1 MSDTALKEIVIPAGK
16 SGIPQA
22 YHNLREFLAVLEA
35 QGQLVRI
42 KEEVDPEEIGAAG
55 RASANLKNG
64 PAVYFEKVKGYRN
77 PVVTNVHG
85 SWANHALMMGMDK
98 DTPVK
103 EQFLELNRRWAKYP
117 VAPERIEDSPVK
129 KNLVTKDINLFEILS
144 LYRINTYDSG
154 CFLSKACMVS
164 QDPEDPSD
172 YGKTNLGTYRMQ
184 VKGKA
189 KLGIQALPFHDIGI
203 QLSKAEAMNKPVPVA
218 ICLGCDPITTFMAST
233 PIRYDQNEFDYVGAL
248 NNGIPMQITKSPLY
262 KMDIPA
268 GCEVCIEGYIEPRVR
283 ECEGPFGEFPGS
295 YSGARLQGVIQ
306 VESVCYRDNPIFE
319 NLYLGIPWS
328 EIDYLMALNTSV
340 PLYQM
345 LKDTFPEVQA
355 VNAMY
360 THGIGV
366 IVSTKVRFGGFGKAV
381 AMRLLT
387 TPHGMSYNKI
397 IIIVDEFVD
406 PFNLEQVMWALTT
419 RVDPDRDVNIIKNCP
434 GMPLDPSS
442 NPPGMHNKLI
452 IDATTP
458 KAPEIVGRETELLMP
473 PAGTEKWEGII
484 SQLLKQVRK

>member
-1 MSDTALKEIVIPAGK
+1 MSPVATQDRVLDEKATGKVFHDLRSFLK
-16 SGIPQA
+16 
-22 YHNLREFLAVLEA
+22 VLEEA
-35 QGQLVRI
+35 GQLVRI

-64 PAVYFEKVKGYRN
+64 PAVLFEKVRGYRN

-85 SWANHALMMGMDK
+85 SWANHAMMMGMDK

-117 VAPERIEDSPVK
+117 VSPERVEDAPVK
-129 KNLVTKDINLFEILS
+129 ENIMTENINIFEILS

-154 CFLSKACMVS
+154 CFLSKACIVS
-164 QDPEDPSD
+164 ADPEEP
-172 YGKTNLGTYRMQ
+172 TNYNKVNMGTYRMQ
-184 VKGKA
+184 VKGKD
-189 KLGIQALPFHDIGI
+189 KLGIPALPFHDIGL
-203 QLSKAEAMNKPVPVA
+203 QLSKAEALNQPVPIA
-218 ICLGCDPITTFMAST
+218 ICLGNDPLTTFMAST
-233 PIRYDQNEFDYVGAL
+233 PIRYDQSEFDYVGAL
-248 NNGIPMQITKSPLY
+248 NNGVPMKITKSPTYGL
-262 KMDIPA
+262 DIPA

-295 YSGARLQGVIQ
+295 YSGARLQGVVQIK
-306 VESVCYRDNPIFE
+306 SISYRNNPIFE

-345 LKDTFPEVQA
+345 LKETFPEVQA

-360 THGIGV
+360 THGIGA
-366 IVSTKVRFGGFGKAV
+366 IISTKVRFGGFAKAV

-387 TPHGMSYNKI
+387 TPHGMAYAKI
-397 IIIVDEFVD
+397 IIVVDEYVD
-406 PFNLEQVMWALTT
+406 PFNLEQVMWAMTT
-419 RVDPDRDVNIIKNCP
+419 RVDPDKDVSIIKNCP

-458 KAPEIVGRETELLMP
+458 KAPEKVSRDTELLKP
-473 PAGTEKWEGII
+473 PAGTEKWEKII
-484 SQLLKQVRK
+484 SQLLKQTKN